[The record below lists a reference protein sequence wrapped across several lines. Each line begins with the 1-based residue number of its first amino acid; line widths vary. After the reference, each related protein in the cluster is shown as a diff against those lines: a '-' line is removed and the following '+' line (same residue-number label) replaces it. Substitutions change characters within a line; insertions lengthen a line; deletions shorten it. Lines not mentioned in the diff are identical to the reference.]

1 MLIFAAEEGGGFNP
15 LSVETGLY
23 VWTTIAFLVVLFFLA
38 KKVFPKLEESLAD
51 REAKIKG
58 DLEEAEKTKVEAE
71 KLLAEHKAQL
81 AAARDEASKIADE
94 IRQQAEA
101 AKKQTLAATEAEN
114 RKMME
119 RAQADLAAER
129 ERTIK
134 GLQGEIAR
142 MAVSVASKIVEK
154 EVSADTHRQLIDSF
168 ISDLQSEK
176 TPAS

>member
-1 MLIFAAEEGGGFNP
+1 MLIVAAEEGGGFNP
-15 LSVETGLY
+15 LAVETGLY

-51 REAKIKG
+51 REARIKE
-58 DLEEAEKTKVEAE
+58 DLEQAEQAKAEAQALVEQ
-71 KLLAEHKAQL
+71 HRAQL
-81 AAARDEASKIADE
+81 AAARDEASRIADD

-101 AKKQTLAATEAEN
+101 AKKNTLAATEAEN

-142 MAVSVASKIVEK
+142 MAVTVASKIVEK
-154 EVSADTHRQLIDSF
+154 EIDPQSQRQLIDSF
-168 ISDLQSEK
+168 IRDLQQEK
-176 TPAS
+176 TSAS